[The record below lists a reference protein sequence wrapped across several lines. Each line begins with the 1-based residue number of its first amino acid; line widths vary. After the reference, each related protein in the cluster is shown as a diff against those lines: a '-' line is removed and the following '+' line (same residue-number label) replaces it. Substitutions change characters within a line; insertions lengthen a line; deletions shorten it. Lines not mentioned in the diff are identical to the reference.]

1 MSTIPAGAVNRPHAW
16 YNNRGFPDAQAPVI
30 SERARLVTASYVL
43 ADALSTC
50 AAFVVAH
57 AARAAVS
64 DTHAALGPVYP
75 LRDYLPL
82 LGFIVPIW
90 FLTFHVAG
98 LYGRRASQALG
109 TEVARLLRALA
120 VAALLLFTILFS
132 ARLDFVSRPMIVL
145 FLLLNAIFVEAGRGA
160 VRALVIEGSMRRRV
174 IVAGGREEALHA
186 AATVDAHRDWG
197 LDVIGLATDGSWLD
211 APGSNHR
218 VLGACGDIS
227 ALVLRGEVVDEV
239 LFSPALGHID
249 DLKQLDPVFR
259 QLEELGIVTRLV
271 VDFLPRGSSNLS
283 LDEFSGLPLLTFS
296 TAPRDEVLLFL
307 RRCADVTLAILFM
320 LLLSPVFA
328 AIALLVKLT
337 SPGPVL
343 FEQMRCGLH
352 GRPFTFLKFRSMYV
366 GAESLKEQLAPF
378 NEMDGPAFKMTNDP
392 RVTPL
397 GRWLRRTSLDE
408 LPQLWNILLGDMSF
422 VGPRPAVIE
431 EVRQYEP
438 WQRRRLSMP
447 PGLTCLWQVSGRN
460 DLSFDEWMR
469 LDLEYIDNWSLW
481 LDVKI
486 ALRTIPAV
494 ILGKGAK

>member
-1 MSTIPAGAVNRPHAW
+1 MPRADRARTW
-16 YNNRGFPDAQAPVI
+16 YNSPRLPAAQVAVI
-30 SERARLVTASYVL
+30 SERARLVTVSYVL
-43 ADALSTC
+43 ADATATA
-50 AAFVVAH
+50 AAFVAAH
-57 AARAAVS
+57 AIRASLGEVIE
-64 DTHAALGPVYP
+64 ALGPVYP
-75 LRDYLPL
+75 LSLYLPL

-90 FLTFHVAG
+90 LLVFHAAG
-98 LYGRRASQALG
+98 LYGRRASRALR
-109 TEVARLLRALA
+109 TEVARLVRALA
-120 VAALLLFTILFS
+120 VAMLLLFTIIF
-132 ARLDFVSRPMIVL
+132 AAKLDFVSRPLVVI
-145 FLLLNAIFVEAGRGA
+145 FLLLNAIFIEAGRSV
-160 VRALVIEGSMRRRV
+160 VRALVLEGATRRRV
-174 IVAGGREEALHA
+174 IVAGGRDETLRA

-197 LDVIGLATDGSWLD
+197 LEVIGLATDGTWAD
-211 APGSNHR
+211 APGSSHR
-218 VLGACGDIS
+218 VLGRCEDIS
-227 ALVLRGEVVDEV
+227 GLVLRGEVVDEV
-239 LFSPALGHID
+239 LLAPAVGHID
-249 DLKQLDPVFR
+249 EMKRLEPVFL

-271 VDFLPRGSSNLS
+271 VNFLPRTSSNVS
-283 LDEFSGLPLLTFS
+283 FDEFSGLPLLTFS
-296 TAPRDEVLLFL
+296 TAPRDEVLLFV
-307 RRCADVTLAILFM
+307 RRCADVTLALAFM
-320 LLLSPVFA
+320 VLLSPVFA
-328 AIALLVKLT
+328 LLAVLIKAT

-343 FEQMRCGLH
+343 FKQTRCGLH
-352 GRPFTFLKFRSMYV
+352 GRPFTFLKFRSMQV
-366 GAESLKEQLAPF
+366 GAESLKPQLAPF

-422 VGPRPAVIE
+422 VGPRPAVVE

-494 ILGKGAK
+494 LLGRGAK